1 MGTKGKASPR
11 GKLGFG
17 RGAGASSGGELLY
30 KAPQLKRKMLQT
42 AKNRREDVDNDDAAD
57 NDDDGN
63 VPYFYTH
70 GTKRMTLDA
79 DLGSTE
85 QRQKRAARFA
95 GSAAGSSSGGQ
106 VPRKKSLNLLAS
118 INTTLMTGNCNQIK

>member
-1 MGTKGKASPR
+1 M
-11 GKLGFG
+11 
-17 RGAGASSGGELLY
+17 Y

-118 INTTLMTGNCNQIK
+118 INTTLMTGN

>member
-11 GKLGFG
+11 GKLGFD
-17 RGAGASSGGELLY
+17 RGARAGTSSGGDLLY
-30 KAPQLKRKMLQT
+30 KAPQQKRKMLRT
-42 AKNRREDVDNDDAAD
+42 AKNRREDVDSD

-63 VPYFYTH
+63 VPYFYTN

-79 DLGSTE
+79 DLASTE
-85 QRQKRAARFA
+85 RRQKRAARFE
-95 GSAAGSSSGGQ
+95 GSAAGQ

-118 INTTLMTGNCNQIK
+118 INTTLMTGN